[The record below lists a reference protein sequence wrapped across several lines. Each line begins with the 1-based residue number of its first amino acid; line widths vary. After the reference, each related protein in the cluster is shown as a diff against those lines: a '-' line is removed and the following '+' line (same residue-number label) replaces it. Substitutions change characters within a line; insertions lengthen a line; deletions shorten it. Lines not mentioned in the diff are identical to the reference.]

1 MKLKLNQDFLAP
13 DFFESTRLLGIMA
26 PIKSYF
32 FCWQINHQLGMS
44 FKLNNE
50 KELLLKKKQR
60 NYFFNIYMWNEP
72 MTFLEHFI
80 YQNQYDGEYL
90 LPEFRN
96 MDFLWL
102 MKGDIVDEE
111 KYKWIVDSIKK
122 ITGVQLVVELQTDQI
137 KNKQHLII

>member
-1 MKLKLNQDFLAP
+1 M
-13 DFFESTRLLGIMA
+13 I
-26 PIKSYF
+26 
-32 FCWQINHQLGMS
+32 
-44 FKLNNE
+44 
-50 KELLLKKKQR
+50 
-60 NYFFNIYMWNEP
+60 
-72 MTFLEHFI
+72 FLEHYI

-102 MKGDIVDEE
+102 MKGDIFDEE

-137 KNKQHLII
+137 KNKHHLII